1 MDPLKDSAKERL
13 SVLSHDLYDESEE
26 FFQDITGDVRGFID
40 DLLLQG
46 QQAGLEPVGDGLGR
60 LVFRLPDDFL
70 KPGTEG
76 DYVVKI
82 AIFSIEEGKGGL
94 AQNKQEYTIWTEH
107 PSVRDDLVPVI
118 MTDDSFFW
126 LIMPFAK
133 PIERSQSDLIS
144 EISLD
149 GHDVRP
155 ENLGW
160 YKREV
165 RLLDYG
171 WEIEV

>member
-1 MDPLKDSAKERL
+1 MDPLTDSAKERL
-13 SVLSHDLYDESEE
+13 SVLGRDFYDESEE
-26 FFQDITGDVRGFID
+26 FFQDVTGGVRGFID
-40 DLLLQG
+40 DLLLKG
-46 QQAGLEPVGDGLGR
+46 QQAGLEPVDDGLGR

-76 DYVVKI
+76 DFVVKI

-94 AQNKQEYTIWTEH
+94 AQNKQEYTIWTDH
-107 PSVRDDLVPVI
+107 PSVREDLVPVI
-118 MTDDSFFW
+118 MTDDSFYW
-126 LIMPFAK
+126 LVMPFAK
-133 PIERSQSDLIS
+133 PIERSQRDLIS
-144 EISLD
+144 EISLE

-160 YKREV
+160 YQGEV